1 MDHDLIMA
9 YILHID
15 STTKVC
21 SIALSKEDELVQL
34 VELDSDGLAHS
45 EKLHLFIEE
54 CLEKANIKPRD
65 LNAVSVSKGPGSY
78 TGLRIGVSAAKG
90 LCYGLNIP
98 LIAIDTLKEM
108 ANSVSLEVESNAV
121 LIPMIDARRI
131 EVFCS
136 IHQSGEIVK
145 PVHSR
150 VLDEEPFKEIY
161 SENVYYFGDGAEK
174 AQIHVNPNWK
184 YLPEPKTTSK
194 NLIPLVWE
202 KFQNKNFEDV
212 AYFEPSYHKEFKA
225 GKPKKILK

>member
-1 MDHDLIMA
+1 MS

-21 SIALSKEDELVQL
+21 SIALSKNEKLIQL

-54 CLEKANIKPRD
+54 CLEKASIKPSD
-65 LNAVSVSKGPGSY
+65 LSAISVSKGPGSY

-98 LIAIDTLKEM
+98 LIAIDTLAAM
-108 ANSVSLEVESNAV
+108 ANAVGVDVAQNAV

-136 IHQSGEIVK
+136 IHQSGIEIR

-150 VLDEEPFKEIY
+150 ILDEEPFDEIKT
-161 SENVYYFGDGAEK
+161 EEVYYFGDGAEK
-174 AQIHVNPNWK
+174 AQDYLNANWV
-184 YLPEPKTTSK
+184 YLKEPKTSAK
-194 NLIPLVWE
+194 NLIPLAWE
-202 KFQNKNFEDV
+202 KFQKEEFEDV
-212 AYFEPSYHKEFKA
+212 AYFEPSYHKDFKA
-225 GKPKKILK
+225 GKPKKVLK

>member
-1 MDHDLIMA
+1 MS

-15 STTKVC
+15 STTKIC
-21 SIALSKEDELVQL
+21 SIGLSKDDALIQL

-54 CLEKANIKPRD
+54 CLEKASIRASD
-65 LNAVSVSKGPGSY
+65 LNAISVSKGPGSY

-98 LIAIDTLKEM
+98 LIAVDTLTAM
-108 ANSVSLEVESNAV
+108 ANSVVHNVEKDAV

-136 IHQSGEIVK
+136 IHHKGKEIK
-145 PVHSR
+145 TVHSR
-150 VLDEEPFKEIY
+150 VLDEEPFDELN
-161 SENVYYFGDGAEK
+161 SENIYYFGDGAEK
-174 AQIHVNPNWK
+174 AQDYLNSSWI
-184 YLPEPKTTSK
+184 YLPEPKTSAK
-194 NLIPLVWE
+194 NLIPLAWR
-202 KFQNKNFEDV
+202 KFINKDFEDV
-212 AYFEPSYHKEFKA
+212 AYFEPSYHKDFLA

>member
-21 SIALSKEDELVQL
+21 SIALSKNEELIQL

-54 CLEKANIKPRD
+54 CLEKASIKPSD

-98 LIAIDTLKEM
+98 LIAVDTLEAM
-108 ANSVSLEVESNAV
+108 ANTVALEVESDAV
-121 LIPMIDARRI
+121 LIPMIDARRV

-145 PVHSR
+145 TVHSR
-150 VLDEEPFKEIY
+150 ILDEEPFDEITAPK
-161 SENVYYFGDGAEK
+161 VYYFGDGAEK
-174 AQIHVNPNWK
+174 AQVHLNPNWE
-184 YLPEPKTTSK
+184 YLPEPKTSAK
-194 NLIPLVWE
+194 NLIPLTWE

>member
-1 MDHDLIMA
+1 MS

-15 STTKVC
+15 STTKIC
-21 SIALSKEDELVQL
+21 SIGLSKDDALIQL

-54 CLEKANIKPRD
+54 CLGKVSIRASD
-65 LNAVSVSKGPGSY
+65 LNAISVSKGPGSY

-98 LIAIDTLKEM
+98 LIAVDTLTAM
-108 ANSVSLEVESNAV
+108 ANSVVHNVEKGAV

-136 IHQSGEIVK
+136 IHHKGKEIK
-145 PVHSR
+145 TVHSR
-150 VLDEEPFKEIY
+150 VLDEEPFDELH

-174 AQIHVNPNWK
+174 AQDYLNSSWI
-184 YLPEPKTTSK
+184 YLPEPKTSAK
-194 NLIPLVWE
+194 NLIPLAWR
-202 KFQNKNFEDV
+202 KFINKDFEDV
-212 AYFEPSYHKEFKA
+212 AYFEPSYHKDFLA

>member
-1 MDHDLIMA
+1 MS

-21 SIALSKEDELVQL
+21 SIALSKDDRLIQL

-54 CLEKANIKPRD
+54 CLEKVNIKPSD
-65 LNAVSVSKGPGSY
+65 LDAISVSKGPGSY

-98 LIAIDTLKEM
+98 LIAIDTLTAM
-108 ANSVSLEVESNAV
+108 ADSVVHNVQKDAV

-136 IHQSGEIVK
+136 IHHQGKEIK
-145 PVHSR
+145 TVHSR
-150 VLDEEPFKEIY
+150 VLNEEPFDELD

-174 AQIHVNPNWK
+174 AQDYLNPSWI
-184 YLPEPKTTSK
+184 YLPEPKTSAK
-194 NLIPLVWE
+194 NLIPIAWQ
-202 KFQNKNFEDV
+202 KFTKKDFENA
-212 AYFEPSYHKEFKA
+212 AYFEPSYHKDFQA